1 MHLKS
6 DDLRKDIIVSVL
18 VIFVAL
24 VIAIVVVPP
33 G

>member
-6 DDLRKDIIVSVL
+6 DDVRRDIIVSVL
-18 VIFVAL
+18 VILVAL
-24 VIAIVVVPP
+24 VIAIIVVPS